1 MKEVLKNIPIFKGL
15 NEEERIL
22 IFNNGLVKN
31 YRKGEV
37 LFEKGEVGSML
48 YVVIKGEIKISLFRD
63 DKEIILKYFREKE
76 FFGELSLF
84 TLGTRTATAIAC
96 RDSTVF
102 MLDHRV
108 FLSVLKK
115 SPEILLKIT
124 REIAKRIEESNKKI
138 FSLAFLD
145 TAGKIARYLYDLSQ
159 EKGEEIGEWI
169 LIRDRPQI
177 SEMAKNLG
185 ISRETASRVINTWRK
200 AGIIELKRKEIFINR
215 EFLSEV

>member
-1 MKEVLKNIPIFKGL
+1 MRAVLKNIPIFKGL
-15 NEEERIL
+15 NEAERSL
-22 IFNNGLVKN
+22 IFNNGILKN
-31 YRKGEV
+31 YRKGEIV
-37 LFEKGEVGSML
+37 FKKGESGSIL

-63 DKEIILKYFREKE
+63 DKEIILKYFREGE
-76 FFGELSLF
+76 FFGELPLF
-84 TLGTRTATAIAC
+84 TLGKRTATAIAC
-96 RDSTVF
+96 KNSTLF

-108 FLSVLKK
+108 FLTVLKK

-124 REIAKRIEESNKKI
+124 REMAKRIEESNKKI

-145 TAGKIARYLYDLSQ
+145 TAGKIARYLYDLSR

-169 LIRDRPQI
+169 LIKDRPQI
-177 SEMAKNLG
+177 SEIAKNLG

-200 AGIIELKRKEIFINR
+200 AGMIELKRKEIFINR

>member
-1 MKEVLKNIPIFKGL
+1 
-15 NEEERIL
+15 
-22 IFNNGLVKN
+22 
-31 YRKGEV
+31 
-37 LFEKGEVGSML
+37 
-48 YVVIKGEIKISLFRD
+48 
-63 DKEIILKYFREKE
+63 
-76 FFGELSLF
+76 
-84 TLGTRTATAIAC
+84 
-96 RDSTVF
+96 